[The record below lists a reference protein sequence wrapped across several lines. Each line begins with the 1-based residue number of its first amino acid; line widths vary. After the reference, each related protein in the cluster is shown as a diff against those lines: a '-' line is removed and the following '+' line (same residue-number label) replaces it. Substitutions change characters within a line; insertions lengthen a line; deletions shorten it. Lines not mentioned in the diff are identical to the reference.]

1 MNQYTWSLEYC
12 MNLTKG
18 QITLF
23 INKINKRR
31 LEDINFQKAIHG
43 IKPDK
48 KGLNLEG
55 AVPIEDILDKQGTLP
70 M

>member
-1 MNQYTWSLEYC
+1 MNQYKWSIEYC

-18 QITLF
+18 QIALF

-31 LEDINFQKAIHG
+31 TDDINFQKAIHG
-43 IKPDK
+43 IKPDN
-48 KGLNLEG
+48 KGLNLDG
-55 AVPIEDILDKQGTLP
+55 AIPIEDILDGKSTLP

>member
-1 MNQYTWSLEYC
+1 ME
-12 MNLTKG
+12 LTRG
-18 QITLF
+18 QIALF

-43 IKPDK
+43 MKPER
-48 KGLNLEG
+48 KGLNLDG
-55 AVPIEDILDKQGTLP
+55 AVPIEDILDKQGTLL

>member
-1 MNQYTWSLEYC
+1 ME
-12 MNLTKG
+12 LTRG
-18 QITLF
+18 QIALF

-31 LEDINFQKAIHG
+31 TDDINFQKAIHG

-48 KGLNLEG
+48 RGLNLDG
-55 AVPIEDILDKQGTLP
+55 AVPIEDILDGKSTLP

>member
-1 MNQYTWSLEYC
+1 

-18 QITLF
+18 QIALF
-23 INKINKRR
+23 INKINKRMTD
-31 LEDINFQKAIHG
+31 DINFQKAIHG

-48 KGLNLEG
+48 RGLNLDG
-55 AVPIEDILDKQGTLP
+55 AVPIEDILDGKSTLP

>member
-1 MNQYTWSLEYC
+1 

-18 QITLF
+18 QIALF

-31 LEDINFQKAIHG
+31 TDDINFQKAIHG

-48 KGLNLEG
+48 RGLNLDG
-55 AVPIEDILDKQGTLP
+55 AVPIEDILDGKSTLP